1 MKKHV
6 LSLLALLSLSFL
18 TPVSASAANVCNG
31 AECVVTFEY
40 SGNYQQWTVPQGAS
54 NIRFFVY
61 GASGARGGAG
71 GSVTG
76 QFTTTPDTLYIFVGG
91 QGSQG
96 RNASGGFNGG
106 GTAGGNRG
114 NEGSGGGASD
124 IRTSLDLSA
133 RIVVAGGGGGGGG
146 YSGAA
151 GAAGG
156 GLEAPTGGSGQGG
169 GGGGGTQIAG
179 GGAGYSNGGSPATAG
194 TFGQGG
200 TGGSSWNAGGGGG
213 GGGWYGGGGG
223 GGDDN
228 DCCADGG
235 GGGGGSSYASTNH
248 TTNVTHAVGVN
259 SGHGRIEIHFTL
271 VPVVLSLTGAQ
282 ASSVSAVF
290 QLEVSEDI
298 VGLSNS
304 DFIVS
309 GCQTINLSM
318 VSATATIYLSSCTG
332 DAISLT
338 LKANTIGS
346 LENGPPADVTTEVSF
361 DSLPPSFSWSS
372 GEGEYST
379 SPVLLAFSVTDLAV
393 SSIEQFDLGGCSGE
407 LVDQSLSLTGCPEG
421 ENTIQLVP
429 FSLAD
434 QWGNVGPT
442 EAIAIS
448 FLMDTTAPTAIW
460 SNVEVVG
467 TETFTYSAVLNFS
480 ESVSFSPELISFSSA
495 SLCNT
500 GHSIAEFGWIFW
512 AECGYASGGWT
523 LPALAIS
530 DSLGNFGPASETS
543 VSFENLEPV
552 REPELEDEQ
561 VVSSE
566 SQVVENPSSTE
577 SQPTTPVEPTP
588 APEPTPSPTPT
599 PVPAP
604 ETTPS
609 EPVTPEQSAADPV
622 VVEEPETNSD
632 AVEVI
637 ENLDPV
643 TVPETET
650 GVAEPASTSPE
661 VFVEEVVDDEST
673 LPIKVIEAKP
683 QPVIT
688 QIEEQPVEFDEGTV
702 TAQSESPGLDDIS
715 AGLEA
720 EPIANPIAERQSETE
735 FPLLPLGLATIGLL
749 VLAAIAIRLS
759 GR

>member
-1 MKKHV
+1 MKKHA
-6 LSLLALLSLSFL
+6 LSLLSLLSFTFL
-18 TPVSASAANVCNG
+18 TPVSATAAQVCNG
-31 AECVVTFEY
+31 ADCVVTFEY
-40 SGNYQQWTVPQGAS
+40 SGNYQQWSVPQGAS

-76 QFTTTPDTLYIFVGG
+76 QLTVAPSNLFIFVGG

-146 YSGAA
+146 YSGAT

-169 GGGGGTQIAG
+169 GGGGGTQLAG
-179 GGAGYSNGGSPATAG
+179 GAAGYSNGGSPATAG

-259 SGHGRIEIHFTL
+259 SGHGRVEIHFTL

-282 ASSVSAVF
+282 ASSASAVF

-304 DFIVS
+304 DFMVS
-309 GCQTINLSM
+309 GCELINLSV
-318 VSATATIYLSSCTG
+318 VSATATIALSSCTG
-332 DAISLT
+332 EAISLT

-346 LENGPPADVTTEVSF
+346 LENGPPEAITTEITF
-361 DSLPPSFSWSS
+361 DAVPPSFSWTS
-372 GEGEYST
+372 GGGAYST
-379 SPVLLAFSVTDLAV
+379 SPVLLTFSFTDAAI
-393 SSIEQFDLGGCSGE
+393 SSIEQFYLGGCSGE
-407 LVDQSLSLTGCPEG
+407 LLDESLSLTACPEG

-429 FSLAD
+429 QSLTD
-434 QWGNVGPT
+434 QWGNIGPT
-442 EAIAIS
+442 EAIAVS
-448 FLMDTTAPTAIW
+448 FVMDTTTPTAIW

-480 ESVSFSPELISFSSA
+480 ETVSFSPELIAFSSA
-495 SLCNT
+495 ALCTT
-500 GHSIAEFGWIFW
+500 GHATAEFGWIFW

-530 DSLGNFGPASETS
+530 DSLGNFGPATETS

-552 REPELEDEQ
+552 REPEPEE
-561 VVSSE
+561 VEEVSSE
-566 SQVVENPSSTE
+566 SQVVETPSSSET
-577 SQPTTPVEPTP
+577 QPTLPVQPTP
-588 APEPTPSPTPT
+588 APEPTPTPTPT
-599 PVPAP
+599 PGPA
-604 ETTPS
+604 PS
-609 EPVTPEQSAADPV
+609 EPVTTEPSDPTPV
-622 VVEEPETNSD
+622 FVEEPVTDSD
-632 AVEVI
+632 PVEVI
-637 ENLDPV
+637 ENPDPV
-643 TVPETET
+643 TVPESESEAVDTI
-650 GVAEPASTSPE
+650 STSPE
-661 VFVEEVVDDEST
+661 VLVEEVVDVVTT
-673 LPIKVIEAKP
+673 LPTEVIEAKP
-683 QPVIT
+683 KPVVAES
-688 QIEEQPVEFDEGTV
+688 EEQNFEVSEDAV
-702 TAQSESPGLDDIS
+702 TTQSESLNFDDGS
-715 AGLEA
+715 AALEA
-720 EPIANPIAERQSETE
+720 EPIANPIAEMQSETE

-749 VLAAIAIRLS
+749 VLAAIAVRLS